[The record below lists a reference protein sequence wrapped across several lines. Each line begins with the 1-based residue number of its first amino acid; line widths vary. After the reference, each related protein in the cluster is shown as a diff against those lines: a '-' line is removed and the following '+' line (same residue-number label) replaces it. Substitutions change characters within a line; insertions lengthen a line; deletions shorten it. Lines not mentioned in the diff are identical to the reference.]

1 MHSQDSQEVIGQG
14 REARLRHLLIS
25 QTIISATFARQ
36 EPARL
41 PIIIWIKLN
50 LASRVQLCVNYFNN
64 YASFASLDSKYID
77 FSNLDKLKSW
87 LNKN

>member
-50 LASRVQLCVNYFNN
+50 LASFIFN
-64 YASFASLDSKYID
+64 SVSTILTIMPHLLLLDSKYID
-77 FSNLDKLKSW
+77 F
-87 LNKN
+87 